1 MLAALVKHDAGGAVL
16 GVLSD
21 PSAAEAAHEA
31 GENSQ
36 LVIELGGKGGIPED
50 YPFKGTFTVAIMMVK
65 FIAPAPIKEAGL

>member
-31 GENSQ
+31 GENNP
-36 LVIELGGKGGIPED
+36 L
-50 YPFKGTFTVAIMMVK
+50 
-65 FIAPAPIKEAGL
+65 